1 MNLSINN
8 SINNQPNFQAR
19 IKIGK
24 PSLKAITQSAI
35 GTSAFAAGSVA
46 AGTGVLSV
54 DALGDTGS
62 ITHALPIDKELADGI
77 HKGLQEALYSADT
90 RYDAAVEMK
99 GIPVQSTIAPSGFAG
114 SATMSSIGGSNA
126 FTNAIGKDNLLA
138 TTRMPI
144 NTSEALSAN
153 KLFQK
158 SAFGTAYL
166 GLAAASI
173 YSGLHPE
180 FEDML
185 PQSVQGMSGS
195 PEDYADD
202 NGYVDPYYYDSQSYK
217 GDYAGSLMST
227 GLSAIGLPTSSL
239 CSKGLEKSSD
249 TKSGQFVKETL
260 TENKSN
266 TNIPS

>member
-90 RYDAAVEMK
+90 RYDAAGETG

-114 SATMSSIGGSNA
+114 SATMSFIGGSNA
-126 FTNAIGKDNLLA
+126 FTNAIGKDNLSA

-158 SAFGTAYL
+158 SAFGTAYS
-166 GLAAASI
+166 GIAAASL
-173 YSGLHPE
+173 YSGFDGNPIG
-180 FEDML
+180 EDSTL
-185 PQSVQGMSGS
+185 QGT
-195 PEDYADD
+195 
-202 NGYVDPYYYDSQSYK
+202 DSQK
-217 GDYAGSLMST
+217 
-227 GLSAIGLPTSSL
+227 LSAIFGTGSVSVPLFAGSIYGADKISN
-239 CSKGLEKSSD
+239 

>member
-1 MNLSINN
+1 MNLSFN
-8 SINNQPNFQAR
+8 STIQHQPNFQAR

-24 PSLKAITQSAI
+24 PSIKAITQATI
-35 GTSAFAAGSVA
+35 GTSALAAGA
-46 AGTGVLSV
+46 ASMAEAGVSGSALS
-54 DALGDTGS
+54 DANPMN
-62 ITHALPIDKELADGI
+62 LP
-77 HKGLQEALYSADT
+77 QEVMNLHHNVLLSAGEH
-90 RYDAAVEMK
+90 YDNAGVRE
-99 GIPVQSTIAPSGFAG
+99 GIPVQSTAAPTSCAISGVV
-114 SATMSSIGGSNA
+114 SSGMAENASYNASNVGISEISVA
-126 FTNAIGKDNLLA
+126 KPIEAIKTLA
-138 TTRMPI
+138 
-144 NTSEALSAN
+144 AN
-153 KLFQK
+153 KLAQK
-158 SAFGTAYL
+158 SAIGTSYL

-195 PEDYADD
+195 PEDYADN

-217 GDYAGSLMST
+217 GDYAESLMST

-249 TKSGQFVKETL
+249 TKSSQFVKETL